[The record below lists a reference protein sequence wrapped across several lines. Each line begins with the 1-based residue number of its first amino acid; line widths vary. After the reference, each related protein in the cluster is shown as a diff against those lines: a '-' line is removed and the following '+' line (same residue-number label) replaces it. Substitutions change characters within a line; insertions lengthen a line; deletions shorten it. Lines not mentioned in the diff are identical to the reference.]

1 MVYKYPCK
9 DCPDRVIGCHSTCQ
23 KYVEAKSKHSVTAEA
38 IQKEKSGLDDYGDY
52 AFRVRQ
58 KIIKRYGTRRRG
70 D

>member
-9 DCPDRVIGCHSTCQ
+9 DCPDRVLGYHSTCQ